1 MATHLVWLRTDLRIH
16 DNLALAAACRDPQAQ
31 VLALY
36 IATPGQWREHHLA
49 PRQAAFIASHLQSL
63 HAALAERGI
72 PLWVEEAD
80 DFTASVERLADF
92 CQQHQV
98 SHLFYNYQYEFN
110 ERQRDAAVENTLRD
124 VICQG
129 FDDSVL
135 LPPGSVLTGGGE
147 MYKVFTPFKNAFIRR
162 LRDGL
167 PACVAAP
174 KPRRG
179 ACPPGRRR
187 CLSLTTRKRRL
198 TGCCLP
204 RMKNG
209 RWRVCARFVSKR
221 RRITRSSATSRPWKG
236 PVACRPARHR
246 RAVPRQCLHRLLTEH
261 PAALDGGAG
270 ATGLTS

>member
-36 IATPGQWREHHLA
+36 IATPGQWREHHMA
-49 PRQAAFIASHLQSL
+49 PRQAAFIASHLHSL

-80 DFTASVERLADF
+80 DFSASVERLAQF

-110 ERQRDAAVENTLRD
+110 ERQRDAAVENTLSE

-162 LRDGL
+162 LREGL

-174 KPRRG
+174 KPR
-179 ACPPGRRR
+179 
-187 CLSLTTRKRRL
+187 
-198 TGCCLP
+198 
-204 RMKNG
+204 
-209 RWRVCARFVSKR
+209 
-221 RRITRSSATSRPWKG
+221 
-236 PVACRPARHR
+236 
-246 RAVPRQCLHRLLTEH
+246 
-261 PAALDGGAG
+261 
-270 ATGLTS
+270 

>member
-1 MATHLVWLRTDLRIH
+1 MNIT
-16 DNLALAAACRDPQAQ
+16 
-31 VLALY
+31 
-36 IATPGQWREHHLA
+36 WRHG
-49 PRQAAFIASHLQSL
+49 QAAFIASHLQSL

-174 KPRRG
+174 KPRQAPGLPG
-179 ACPPGRRR
+179 A
-187 CLSLTTRKRRL
+187 
-198 TGCCLP
+198 
-204 RMKNG
+204 
-209 RWRVCARFVSKR
+209 
-221 RRITRSSATSRPWKG
+221 
-236 PVACRPARHR
+236 
-246 RAVPRQCLHRLLTEH
+246 
-261 PAALDGGAG
+261 AAA
-270 ATGLTS
+270 